1 MNHKILAINP
11 GSTSTKIA
19 VYHNAKP
26 VFLKN
31 ILHDPDQL
39 KKFKRI
45 SDQYELRKSII
56 LEELKSS
63 HIQIDS
69 IEVIVGRGGL
79 VRPIESGV
87 YIVNDRLRHD
97 LLEGVMGE
105 HASNLG
111 GLIAHDLAQEL
122 PKCMAFI
129 ADPVV
134 VDELQDVARI
144 SGHPMF
150 QRYSIFHALNQ
161 KATARAYS
169 RLMNRKYEELN
180 LVIAHMGGGISI
192 GAHRKGRV
200 IDVNQALDGEG
211 PFSPERSGT
220 LPAGALAKLCFSG
233 KYTLDEVKRM
243 ITGEGGYIAYMGTN
257 SAYEVEL
264 LAQDGDE
271 KARLIQDAMSY
282 QIGKEIASMCAVLH
296 GDVDAIILT
305 GGISNNP
312 MVVEYIKKMVSFIA
326 PVVIYPGEDEM
337 HALAMNGLMVLK
349 GEIKPREYDES
360 TMVNV
365 KLPCWEPRDKEKD
378 EMMKMRDE

>member
-26 VFLKN
+26 IFLKS
-31 ILHDPDQL
+31 ILHDP
-39 KKFKRI
+39 KKLSTFKRI
-45 SDQYELRKSII
+45 SDQYKFRKDIITKELHA
-56 LEELKSS
+56 S
-63 HIQIDS
+63 HIDINS
-69 IEVIVGRGGL
+69 IEAIVGRGGL
-79 VRPIESGV
+79 IHPIESGV
-87 YIVNDRLRHD
+87 YHINDRLRHD

-111 GLIAHDLAQEL
+111 GLIAHDLAIDL
-122 PKCMAFI
+122 PNCQAFI

-144 SGHPMF
+144 AGHPLF

-161 KATARAYS
+161 KATARAYA
-169 RLMNRKYEELN
+169 RLMNRKYEDLN
-180 LVIAHMGGGISI
+180 MVIAHLGGGVSV
-192 GAHRKGRV
+192 GAHRKGKV

-220 LPAGALAKLCFSG
+220 LPAGALVKLCFDNTHS
-233 KYTLDEVKRM
+233 LEELKRI
-243 ITGEGGYIAYMGTN
+243 ITGEGGYMAYMGTN

-264 LAQDGDE
+264 LAQDGDD

-282 QIGKEIASMCAVLH
+282 QIGKEIAAMCAVLH

-305 GGISNNP
+305 GGISHNP
-312 MVVEYIKKMVSFIA
+312 MVVEYIKKMVAFIA

-349 GEIKPREYDES
+349 GEITPREYDES

-365 KLPCWEPRDKEKD
+365 KLPCWEAQDWEKD
-378 EMMKMRDE
+378 EMMKQ

>member
-26 VFLKN
+26 VFLKS
-31 ILHDPDQL
+31 ILHDPQEL
-39 KKFKRI
+39 SNYQRI
-45 SDQYELRKSII
+45 SDQYEFRKEII
-56 LEELKSS
+56 LKELKAS
-63 HIQIDS
+63 HINIE
-69 IEVIVGRGGL
+69 IVEVIVGRGGL
-79 VRPIESGV
+79 VHPIESGV
-87 YIVNDRLRHD
+87 YHINDRLRHD

-111 GLIAHDLAQEL
+111 GLIAYSIAQTL
-122 PKCMAFI
+122 PNCKAFI

-144 SGHPMF
+144 AGHPVF
-150 QRYSIFHALNQ
+150 HRYSIFHALNQ
-161 KATARAYS
+161 KATARAYA
-169 RLMNRKYEELN
+169 RLMNRKYEDLN
-180 LVIAHMGGGISI
+180 LVIAHLGGGVSV
-192 GAHRKGRV
+192 GAHRKGKV

-220 LPAGALAKLCFSG
+220 LPSGALAKLCFSG
-233 KYTLDEVKRM
+233 EYTLDEIKRM
-243 ITGEGGYIAYMGTN
+243 ITGGGGYVAYMNTN

-264 LAQDGDE
+264 MAQDGDD

-282 QIGKEIASMCAVLH
+282 QIGKEIAAMCAVLH
-296 GDVDAIILT
+296 GEVDAIILT
-305 GGISNNP
+305 GGISHNP
-312 MVVEYIKKMVSFIA
+312 MVVEFIKKMVAFMA

-349 GEIKPREYDES
+349 GEIKPREYDETS
-360 TMVNV
+360 MVNV
-365 KLPCWEPRDKEKD
+365 KLPCWNCRDDEKD
-378 EMMKMRDE
+378 ELMKSYE